1 LREAAEKG
9 ENGMSGI
16 AYHDLRG
23 FLSKVDA
30 LGELKTIHG
39 VHWDKE
45 MGAITEILYREKA
58 EKSPALLFDRI
69 KGYPEGYRCLYG
81 MLNSP
86 KRFALSLGLPLPEDG
101 GLMALLKAYR
111 EKMKAMTLIPPKV
124 VNDGPILENVMEGDH
139 VDLFQFPVPVH
150 HELDGGRY
158 IGTADGVITRD
169 PEEGWV
175 NCGTYRVQL
184 VSRDTCI
191 LYISQGKQGRI
202 QRDKYLDNGKPC
214 PVVVVIGIDPL
225 LYLAARFQV
234 PWGVSEFDFA
244 GGLRGEPV
252 EVIEG
257 KFTGLPIPARAEI
270 VLEGEVLP
278 GERLPEGPFGEWNG
292 YYAGGKKEEPVLK
305 VKRVMYRSHPI
316 LTCAASQKPPH
327 SHLFE
332 RCFIR
337 SAGLWDGLERAGCP
351 EVKGVWVHSAGSG
364 RTFNVVAIK
373 QRYFGHSRQAG
384 MLASQ
389 IPPSAYIGRF
399 IVVVDDDIDPCN
411 INEVIWAMGTRCDP
425 AQDIEITRKCWG
437 SRLDP
442 LSDTDQYYNSRAVI
456 DACIPYE
463 RMKSFPPVAETTPEY
478 RRKILEQYPDLMKEL
493 LTAD

>member
-1 LREAAEKG
+1 MGYK
-9 ENGMSGI
+9 
-16 AYHDLRG
+16 DLRQY
-23 FLSKVDA
+23 LSNVDE
-30 LGELKTIHG
+30 LGELKTIYG
-39 VHWDKE
+39 VDWDKE
-45 MGAITEILYREKA
+45 MGGITEILYREKA
-58 EKSPALLFDRI
+58 ENSPALMFDRI

-86 KRFALSLGLPLPEDG
+86 RRFSLALGVPFPKDG
-101 GLMALLKAYR
+101 GLMNLLKAYR
-111 EKMKAMTLIPPKV
+111 EKMKKLELLPPRYV
-124 VNDGPILENVMEGDH
+124 ESGPISENVLEGDE
-139 VDLFQFPVPVH
+139 VDLFKFPSPIH

-158 IGTADGVITRD
+158 IGTADAVITRD

-184 VSRDTCI
+184 VGKNTCL

-202 QRDKYLDNGKPC
+202 QRDKYLDNGRPC
-214 PVVVVIGIDPL
+214 PTVVVAGIDPL
-225 LYLAARFQV
+225 LYIAARYQV
-234 PWGVSEFDFA
+234 PWGTSEFDFA
-244 GGLRGEPV
+244 GGLMGEPI
-252 EVIEG
+252 EVITG
-257 KFTGLPIPARAEI
+257 KYTDLPIPAHAEI
-270 VLEGEVLP
+270 ALEGEVLP
-278 GERLPEGPFGEWNG
+278 SEKLPEGPFGEWHG

-305 VKRVMYRSHPI
+305 IKRVMFRSNPI

-351 EVKGVWVHSAGSG
+351 EIKGVWVHSAGSG
-364 RTFNVVAIK
+364 RTFNVVSIK

-389 IPPSAYIGRF
+389 ISPSGYIARF
-399 IVVVDDDIDPCN
+399 IIVVDDDIDASN
-411 INEVIWAMGTRCDP
+411 LNDVIWAMGSRCDP

-442 LSDTDQYYNSRAVI
+442 LTSSDLYYNSRAII

-463 RMKSFPPVAETTPEY
+463 RIKDFPAVAQSSPEL
-478 RRKILEQYPDLMKEL
+478 RKRILEKYPALMREL
-493 LTAD
+493 LSSV

>member
-1 LREAAEKG
+1 MEYK
-9 ENGMSGI
+9 
-16 AYHDLRG
+16 DLRG
-23 FLSKVDA
+23 FLSKVEE
-30 LGELKTIHG
+30 LGELKTIYG
-39 VHWDKE
+39 IDWDRE

-69 KGYPEGYRCLYG
+69 KGFPEGYRCLYG

-86 KRFALSLGLPLPEDG
+86 KRFTLSLGLPIPKEVK
-101 GLMALLKAYR
+101 LMDLLKVYR
-111 EKMKAMTLIPPKV
+111 EKMKGMNLIPPKYV
-124 VNDGPILENVMEGDH
+124 EDGPILENVLEGND
-139 VDLFQFPVPVH
+139 VDLFQFPSPIH

-158 IGTADGVITRD
+158 IGTADAVITRD

-184 VSRDTCI
+184 VDRNTCI

-214 PVVVVIGIDPL
+214 PTVVVIGIDPL
-225 LYLAARFQV
+225 LYMAARYQV

-244 GGLRGEPV
+244 GGLMGEPV
-252 EVIEG
+252 EVIKG
-257 KFTGLPIPARAEI
+257 KYTDLPIPAHAEI
-270 VLEGEVLP
+270 ALEGEVLP
-278 GERLPEGPFGEWNG
+278 DQRLPEGPFGEWHG

-305 VKRVMYRSHPI
+305 IKRVMFRNNPI

-351 EVKGVWVHSAGSG
+351 EIKGVWVHSAGSG
-364 RTFNVVAIK
+364 RTFNVVSIK

-389 IPPSAYIGRF
+389 IPPGGYIGRF
-399 IVVVDDDIDPCN
+399 IVVVDEDIDPSN
-411 INEVIWAMGTRCDP
+411 LSEVIWAMGSRCDP

-442 LSDTDQYYNSRAVI
+442 MTTSDQYYNSRAVI

-463 RMKSFPPVAETTPEY
+463 RIKDFPPVAQSSPQLRKKIFGKYPELM
-478 RRKILEQYPDLMKEL
+478 RDLL
-493 LTAD
+493 SSG

>member
-1 LREAAEKG
+1 LAFKEGKKMNYKDLREFLAKAEV
-9 ENGMSGI
+9 
-16 AYHDLRG
+16 
-23 FLSKVDA
+23 F
-30 LGELKTIHG
+30 GELKTIHD

-86 KRFALSLGLPLPEDG
+86 KRFALSMNLPLPKDE
-101 GLMALLKAYR
+101 GLMSILKIYR
-111 EKMKAMTLIPPKV
+111 GKMKEMKLIPPKYV
-124 VNDGPILENVMEGDH
+124 ANGPVLENDLEGDK
-139 VDLFQFPVPVH
+139 VDLLQFPSPIH

-158 IGTADGVITRD
+158 IGTADAVITRD

-184 VSRDTCI
+184 IDKDTCL

-202 QRDKYLDNGKPC
+202 QRDKYLDKGEPC
-214 PVVVVIGIDPL
+214 PVVVVAGIDPL
-225 LYLAARFQV
+225 LFMAARYQV
-234 PWGVSEFDFA
+234 PWGTSEFDFA
-244 GGLRGEPV
+244 GGLAGEPM
-252 EVIEG
+252 EVIRG
-257 KFTGLPIPARAEI
+257 KYTDLPIPAHAEI
-270 VLEGEVLP
+270 AFEGVVLP
-278 GERLPEGPFGEWNG
+278 GERRQEGPFGEWNG

-305 VKRVMYRSHPI
+305 VKRVMFRNNPI

-337 SAGLWDGLERAGCP
+337 SAGLWDGLEKAGCP
-351 EVKGVWVHSAGSG
+351 DVKGVWVHGAGSG
-364 RTFNVVAIK
+364 RTFNVVSIK

-399 IVVVDDDIDPCN
+399 IVVVDDDIDPSN

-425 AQDIEITRKCWG
+425 AEDVEITRKCWG

-442 LSDTDQYYNSRAVI
+442 LNSSDKYYNTRAVI

-463 RMKSFPPVAETTPEY
+463 RIKTFPPVAETTPEF
-478 RRKILEQYPDLMKEL
+478 RKKIFELYPELMKEL
-493 LTAD
+493 LG

>member
-1 LREAAEKG
+1 LAFKEGKKMNCKNLREFLAKAE
-9 ENGMSGI
+9 
-16 AYHDLRG
+16 
-23 FLSKVDA
+23 A
-30 LGELKTIHG
+30 LGELKKIYD

-58 EKSPALLFDRI
+58 ERSPALLFDRI
-69 KGYPEGYRCLYG
+69 KGYPEGYRCLFG

-86 KRFALSLGLPLPEDG
+86 NRFALSLGLPLTREG
-101 GLMALLKAYR
+101 GLMSILRVYR
-111 EKMKAMTLIPPKV
+111 EKMKEMKLIPPKYV
-124 VNDGPILENVMEGDH
+124 KDGPILENILEGGEI
-139 VDLFQFPVPVH
+139 DLLRFPSTFH

-158 IGTADGVITRD
+158 IGTADAVITRD

-184 VSRDTCI
+184 VDKDTCL

-214 PVVVVIGIDPL
+214 PVVVVAGIDPL
-225 LYLAARFQV
+225 LYIAARYQV
-234 PWGVSEFDFA
+234 PWGTSEFDFA
-244 GGLRGEPV
+244 GGLAGEPM
-252 EVIEG
+252 EVIRG
-257 KFTGLPIPARAEI
+257 KYTDLPIPAHAEI
-270 VLEGEVLP
+270 AFEGVVLP
-278 GERLPEGPFGEWNG
+278 NERRLEGPFGEWNG
-292 YYAGGKKEEPVLK
+292 YYAGGKKEEPILK
-305 VKRVMYRSHPI
+305 VKRVMFRSNPI

-337 SAGLWDGLERAGCP
+337 SAGLWDGLEKTGCP
-351 EVKGVWVHSAGSG
+351 DVTGVWVHSSGSG
-364 RTFNVVAIK
+364 RTFNVVSIK

-389 IPPSAYIGRF
+389 IPPSGYIGRF
-399 IVVVDDDIDPCN
+399 IVVVDDDIDPSN
-411 INEVIWAMGTRCDP
+411 LNDVIWAMGSRCDP
-425 AQDIEITRKCWG
+425 AEDIEITRKCWG

-442 LSDTDQYYNSRAVI
+442 LTSSDKYYNSRTII

-463 RMKSFPPVAETTPEY
+463 RINTFPKVAETSPGL
-478 RRKILEQYPDLMKEL
+478 RKKIFELYPDLMKEL
-493 LTAD
+493 LA

>member
-1 LREAAEKG
+1 MEYK
-9 ENGMSGI
+9 
-16 AYHDLRG
+16 DLRQY
-23 FLSKVDA
+23 LAKVDE

-39 VHWDKE
+39 VDWDRE
-45 MGAITEILYREKA
+45 MGGITEILYREKA
-58 EKSPALLFDRI
+58 EKSPALLFDKI

-86 KRFALSLGLPLPEDG
+86 KRFALSLGLSLPKEG
-101 GLMALLKAYR
+101 GLMDLLKAYR
-111 EKMKAMTLIPPKV
+111 EKMKDMKLIPPRYVK
-124 VNDGPILENVMEGDH
+124 DGPVLENVLEGDEI
-139 VDLFQFPVPVH
+139 DLFRFPAPIH

-158 IGTADGVITRD
+158 IGTADAVITRD

-184 VSRDTCI
+184 VDKNTCL

-214 PVVVVIGIDPL
+214 PVVVVAGIDPL
-225 LYLAARFQV
+225 LYIAARYQV
-234 PWGVSEFDFA
+234 PWGTSEFDFA
-244 GGLRGEPV
+244 GGLMGGPVGVIRG
-252 EVIEG
+252 
-257 KFTGLPIPARAEI
+257 KYTDLPIPAHAEI
-270 VLEGEVLP
+270 ALEGEVLP
-278 GERLPEGPFGEWNG
+278 REKLPEGPFGEWHG

-305 VKRVMYRSHPI
+305 IKRMMFRSNPI

-337 SAGLWDGLERAGCP
+337 SAGLWEGLEKAGCP
-351 EVKGVWVHSAGSG
+351 EVKGVWVHGAGSG

-389 IPPSAYIGRF
+389 IPPSAYVGRF
-399 IVVVDDDIDPCN
+399 VIVVDDDIDPSN
-411 INEVIWAMGTRCDP
+411 LDEVIWAMGSRCDP

-442 LSDTDQYYNSRAVI
+442 LTSSELYYNSRAII

-463 RMKSFPPVAETTPEY
+463 RIKDFPPVAQSSPEL
-478 RRKILEQYPDLMKEL
+478 RKRILEKYPVLMKEL
-493 LTAD
+493 LSSS

>member
-1 LREAAEKG
+1 MEYR
-9 ENGMSGI
+9 
-16 AYHDLRG
+16 DLRD
-23 FLSKVDA
+23 FLSKVEA
-30 LGELKTIHG
+30 MGELKKVYG
-39 VHWDKE
+39 VDWDKE
-45 MGAITEILYREKA
+45 MGAITEILYRKKA
-58 EKSPALLFDRI
+58 EKSPLLLFDRI
-69 KGYPEGYRCLYG
+69 KGYPEGYQCLYG

-86 KRFALSLGLPLPEDG
+86 KRFALSLGLPLPEEG
-101 GLMALLKAYR
+101 GLMDTLKLYR
-111 EKMKAMTLIPPKV
+111 ERMKDMELIPPTYVK
-124 VNDGPILENVMEGDH
+124 DGPVLENVLEGDR
-139 VDLFQFPVPVH
+139 VDLFRFPVPIH

-184 VSRDTCI
+184 VDKNTCI

-202 QRDKYLDNGKPC
+202 QRDKYLEKGKPC
-214 PVVVVIGIDPL
+214 PVVVVVGIDPL
-225 LYLAARFQV
+225 LYIAARYQV

-244 GGLRGEPV
+244 GGLLGEPV
-252 EVIEG
+252 EVIKG
-257 KFTGLPIPARAEI
+257 KYTDLPIPARAEI

-278 GERLPEGPFGEWNG
+278 DQKLPEGPFGEWHG
-292 YYAGGKKEEPVLK
+292 YYAGGRRDEPVLK
-305 VKRVMYRSHPI
+305 IKRVMFRNHPI

-337 SAGLWDGLERAGCP
+337 SAGLWDGLEKSGCP

-373 QRYFGHSRQAG
+373 QRYYGHSRQAG

-399 IVVVDDDIDPCN
+399 VIVVDDDIDPSN
-411 INEVIWAMGTRCDP
+411 LNEVIWAMGSRCDP

-442 LSDTDQYYNSRAVI
+442 MTVSDRYYNSRAVI

-463 RMKSFPPVAETTPEY
+463 RINDFPPVARTTPEF
-478 RRKILEQYPDLMKEL
+478 RKVILEKYSVLMKEL
-493 LTAD
+493 LSD

>member
-1 LREAAEKG
+1 MEYRDLRE
-9 ENGMSGI
+9 
-16 AYHDLRG
+16 
-23 FLSKVDA
+23 FLNKVEA
-30 LGELKTIHG
+30 MGELKKIYG
-39 VHWDKE
+39 VDWDKE

-69 KGYPEGYRCLYG
+69 KGYPEGYQCLYG

-86 KRFALSLGLPLPEDG
+86 KRFALSLGLPLPKEG
-101 GLMALLKAYR
+101 KLMDTLKAYR
-111 EKMKAMTLIPPKV
+111 EKMKDMKLIPPKYV
-124 VNDGPILENVMEGDH
+124 KDGPILENVLEGDQ
-139 VDLFQFPVPVH
+139 VDLFRFPIPIH

-158 IGTADGVITRD
+158 IGTADAVITRD

-184 VSRDTCI
+184 VDKNTCL

-202 QRDKYLDNGKPC
+202 QRDKYLEKGKPC
-214 PVVVVIGIDPL
+214 PTVVVIGVDPL
-225 LYLAARFQV
+225 LYIAARYQV

-244 GGLRGEPV
+244 GGLSGEPV
-252 EVIEG
+252 EVIKG
-257 KFTGLPIPARAEI
+257 KFTDLPIPARAEI

-278 GERLPEGPFGEWNG
+278 GQTLPEGPFGEWHG
-292 YYAGGKKEEPVLK
+292 YYAGGRKEEPVLK
-305 VKRVMYRSHPI
+305 IKRVMFRKNPI

-337 SAGLWDGLERAGCP
+337 SAGLWDGLEKAGCP
-351 EVKGVWVHSAGSG
+351 DVRGVWVHSAGSG
-364 RTFNVVAIK
+364 RTFNVVSIK
-373 QRYFGHSRQAG
+373 QRYYGHSRQAG

-399 IVVVDDDIDPCN
+399 IIVVDDDIDPTN
-411 INEVIWAMGTRCDP
+411 LNEVIWAMGSRCDP

-442 LSDTDQYYNSRAVI
+442 MTTSDRYYNTRAVI

-463 RMKSFPPVAETTPEY
+463 RINDFPPVARTTPEF
-478 RRKILEQYPDLMKEL
+478 RKTIIEKYSDLMKDL
-493 LTAD
+493 LSD

>member
-1 LREAAEKG
+1 MVMEYR
-9 ENGMSGI
+9 
-16 AYHDLRG
+16 DLRD
-23 FLSKVDA
+23 FLNKVEMM
-30 LGELKTIHG
+30 GELKRVYG
-39 VHWDKE
+39 VDWDKE
-45 MGAITEILYREKA
+45 MGAITEIVYREKA
-58 EKSPALLFDRI
+58 EKSPVLLFDRI
-69 KGYPEGYRCLYG
+69 KGYPEGFQCLYG

-86 KRFALSLGLPLPEDG
+86 KRFALSLGLPLPEEG
-101 GLMALLKAYR
+101 GLMDILKIYR
-111 EKMKAMTLIPPKV
+111 EKMKDMKLIPPKYV
-124 VNDGPILENVMEGDH
+124 KDGPILENVLEGDE
-139 VDLFQFPVPVH
+139 VDLFRFPVPIH

-184 VSRDTCI
+184 VDKNTCI

-202 QRDKYLDNGKPC
+202 QRDKYLDKGKPC
-214 PVVVVIGIDPL
+214 PAVVVVGIDPL
-225 LYLAARFQV
+225 LYVAARYQV

-244 GGLRGEPV
+244 GGLLGEPV
-252 EVIEG
+252 EVVKG
-257 KFTGLPIPARAEI
+257 KYTDLPIPARAEI
-270 VLEGEVLP
+270 VLEGEVLANQ
-278 GERLPEGPFGEWNG
+278 RLPEGPFGEWHG
-292 YYAGGKKEEPVLK
+292 YYAGGRKDEPVLK
-305 VKRVMYRSHPI
+305 IKRVMFRNNPI

-337 SAGLWDGLERAGCP
+337 SAGLWDGLEKAGCP
-351 EVKGVWVHSAGSG
+351 EVKGVWVHGAGSG

-373 QRYFGHSRQAG
+373 QRYYGHSRQAG

-399 IVVVDDDIDPCN
+399 VVVVDDDIDPSN
-411 INEVIWAMGTRCDP
+411 MNEVIWAIGSRCDP

-442 LSDTDQYYNSRAVI
+442 LTVADRYYNTRAVI

-463 RMKSFPPVAETTPEY
+463 RIDNFPAVARTSPEY
-478 RRKILEQYPDLMKEL
+478 RKVILKKYSALMKEL
-493 LTAD
+493 LSD

>member
-1 LREAAEKG
+1 MNYKNLREYLIKAE
-9 ENGMSGI
+9 
-16 AYHDLRG
+16 
-23 FLSKVDA
+23 A
-30 LGELKTIHG
+30 LGELKKIYD

-58 EKSPALLFDRI
+58 ERSPALLFDRI

-86 KRFALSLGLPLPEDG
+86 KRFALSLGLPLPKEG
-101 GLMALLKAYR
+101 GLMSILRVYR
-111 EKMKAMTLIPPKV
+111 EKMKEMKLIPPKYV
-124 VNDGPILENVMEGDH
+124 QDGPVLENVLEGDKI
-139 VDLFQFPVPVH
+139 DLLQFPSPVH

-158 IGTADGVITRD
+158 IGTADAVITRD

-184 VSRDTCI
+184 VDKDTCL

-214 PVVVVIGIDPL
+214 PVVVVAGIGPL
-225 LYLAARFQV
+225 LYIAARYQV
-234 PWGVSEFDFA
+234 PWGTSEFDFA
-244 GGLRGEPV
+244 GGLAGEPM
-252 EVIEG
+252 EVIQG
-257 KFTGLPIPARAEI
+257 KYTDLPIPAHAEI
-270 VLEGEVLP
+270 AFEGVVLP
-278 GERLPEGPFGEWNG
+278 NERRLEGPFGEWNG

-305 VKRVMYRSHPI
+305 VKRVMFRSHPI

-351 EVKGVWVHSAGSG
+351 DVQGVWVHSAGSG
-364 RTFNVVAIK
+364 RTFNVVSIK

-389 IPPSAYIGRF
+389 IPPSGYIGRF
-399 IVVVDDDIDPCN
+399 IVVVDEDIDPSN
-411 INEVIWAMGTRCDP
+411 LNDVIWAMGTRCDP
-425 AQDIEITRKCWG
+425 AEDIEITRKCWG

-442 LSDTDQYYNSRAVI
+442 LTSSDKYYNSRTVI

-463 RMKSFPPVAETTPEY
+463 RINTFPKVAETSLEF
-478 RRKILEQYPDLMKEL
+478 RKKIFELYPDLMRDL
-493 LTAD
+493 LA

>member
-1 LREAAEKG
+1 MEYK
-9 ENGMSGI
+9 
-16 AYHDLRG
+16 DLRG
-23 FLSKVDA
+23 FLSKVEE
-30 LGELKTIHG
+30 LGELKTIYG
-39 VHWDKE
+39 IDWDRE

-69 KGYPEGYRCLYG
+69 KGFPEGYRCLYG

-86 KRFALSLGLPLPEDG
+86 KRFTLSLGLPIPKEVK
-101 GLMALLKAYR
+101 LMDLLKVYR
-111 EKMKAMTLIPPKV
+111 EKMKGMNLIPPKYV
-124 VNDGPILENVMEGDH
+124 EDGPILENVLEGND
-139 VDLFQFPVPVH
+139 VDLFQFPSPIH

-158 IGTADGVITRD
+158 IGTADAVITRD

-184 VSRDTCI
+184 VDRNTCI

-214 PVVVVIGIDPL
+214 PTVVVIGIDPL
-225 LYLAARFQV
+225 LYMAARYQV

-244 GGLRGEPV
+244 GGLMGEPV
-252 EVIEG
+252 EVIKG
-257 KFTGLPIPARAEI
+257 KYTDLPIPAHAEI
-270 VLEGEVLP
+270 ALEGEVLP
-278 GERLPEGPFGEWNG
+278 DQRLPEGPFGEWHG

-305 VKRVMYRSHPI
+305 IKRVMFRNNPI

-351 EVKGVWVHSAGSG
+351 EIKGVWVHSAGSG
-364 RTFNVVAIK
+364 RTFNVVSIK

-389 IPPSAYIGRF
+389 IPPGGYIGRF
-399 IVVVDDDIDPCN
+399 IVVVDEDIDPSN
-411 INEVIWAMGTRCDP
+411 LSEVIWAMGSRCDP

-442 LSDTDQYYNSRAVI
+442 LTSSDQYYNSRAVI

-463 RMKSFPPVAETTPEY
+463 RIKDFPAVAQSSPEL
-478 RRKILEQYPDLMKEL
+478 RKKIFEKYPELMRDLL
-493 LTAD
+493 SSG

>member
-1 LREAAEKG
+1 MEYK
-9 ENGMSGI
+9 
-16 AYHDLRG
+16 DLRQY
-23 FLSKVDA
+23 LAKVDE

-39 VHWDKE
+39 IDWDRE
-45 MGAITEILYREKA
+45 MGGITEILYREKA
-58 EKSPALLFDRI
+58 EKSPALLFDKI

-86 KRFALSLGLPLPEDG
+86 KRFALSLGLLLPKEG
-101 GLMALLKAYR
+101 GLMDLLKAYR
-111 EKMKAMTLIPPKV
+111 EKMKDMKLIPPRYVK
-124 VNDGPILENVMEGDH
+124 DGPVLENVLEGDEIN
-139 VDLFQFPVPVH
+139 LFRFPAPIH

-158 IGTADGVITRD
+158 IGTADAVITRD

-184 VSRDTCI
+184 VDKNTCL

-202 QRDKYLDNGKPC
+202 QRDKYLEKGKSC
-214 PVVVVIGIDPL
+214 PVVVVAGIDPL
-225 LYLAARFQV
+225 LYIASRYQV
-234 PWGVSEFDFA
+234 PWGVSEFDYA
-244 GGLRGEPV
+244 GGLKGEPIDV
-252 EVIEG
+252 LRG
-257 KFTGLPIPARAEI
+257 KYTDLPIPADAEI
-270 VLEGEVLP
+270 VLEGEVSPTEKML
-278 GERLPEGPFGEWNG
+278 EGPFGEWHG
-292 YYAGGKKEEPVLK
+292 YYAGGRKEEPVLK
-305 VKRVMYRSHPI
+305 IKRVMFRTNPI

-327 SHLFE
+327 AHLFE

-337 SAGLWDGLERAGCP
+337 SAGLWEGLEKAGCP
-351 EVKGVWVHSAGSG
+351 EVKGVWVHGAGSG

-389 IPPSAYIGRF
+389 IPPSAYVGRF
-399 IVVVDDDIDPCN
+399 VIVVDDDIDPSN
-411 INEVIWAMGTRCDP
+411 LDEVIWAMGSRCDP

-442 LSDTDQYYNSRAVI
+442 LTTSDRYYNTKAII

-463 RMKSFPPVAETTPEY
+463 RIKDFPLVAKSSPEL
-478 RRKILEQYPDLMKEL
+478 RKKLFQKYPDLMKEL
-493 LTAD
+493 LGKSF

>member
-1 LREAAEKG
+1 MNYKDLRE
-9 ENGMSGI
+9 
-16 AYHDLRG
+16 
-23 FLSKVDA
+23 FLAKVEA
-30 LGELKTIHG
+30 LGELKTIHN

-58 EKSPALLFDRI
+58 ERSPALLFDRI

-86 KRFALSLGLPLPEDG
+86 QRFALSMNLPLPKDQ
-101 GLMALLKAYR
+101 GLMSILKIYR
-111 EKMKAMTLIPPKV
+111 EKMKEMKLIPPKYV
-124 VNDGPILENVMEGDH
+124 AHGPVLENVREGDK
-139 VDLFQFPVPVH
+139 VDLLQFPSPIH

-158 IGTADGVITRD
+158 IGTADAVITRD

-184 VSRDTCI
+184 IDRDTCL

-202 QRDKYLDNGKPC
+202 QRDKYLDRGEPC
-214 PVVVVIGIDPL
+214 PVVVVVGIDPL
-225 LYLAARFQV
+225 LYVAARYQV
-234 PWGVSEFDFA
+234 PWGTSEFDFA
-244 GGLRGEPV
+244 GGLAGEPI
-252 EVIEG
+252 EVIRG
-257 KFTGLPIPARAEI
+257 KYTDLPIPAHAEI
-270 VLEGEVLP
+270 AFEGVVLP
-278 GERLPEGPFGEWNG
+278 GERRQEGPFGEWNG

-305 VKRVMYRSHPI
+305 VKRVMFRNHPI

-337 SAGLWDGLERAGCP
+337 SAALWDGLEKAGCP
-351 EVKGVWVHSAGSG
+351 DVKGVWVHGAGSG
-364 RTFNVVAIK
+364 RTFNVVSIK

-399 IVVVDDDIDPCN
+399 IVVVDDEIDPSN
-411 INEVIWAMGTRCDP
+411 LNEVIWAMGTRCDP
-425 AQDIEITRKCWG
+425 AEDVEITRKCWG

-442 LSDTDQYYNSRAVI
+442 LNSSDKYYNTRAII

-463 RMKSFPPVAETTPEY
+463 RIKTFPPVAETTPEF
-478 RRKILEQYPDLMKEL
+478 RKKIFELYPRLMKEL
-493 LTAD
+493 LG

>member
-1 LREAAEKG
+1 MDYKNLREF
-9 ENGMSGI
+9 I
-16 AYHDLRG
+16 A
-23 FLSKVDA
+23 KVEE
-30 LGELKTIHG
+30 LGELKRIDG
-39 VHWDKE
+39 VDWNKE

-86 KRFALSLGLPLPEDG
+86 KRFALSLGIPIPKELK
-101 GLMALLKAYR
+101 LMDLLRVYR
-111 EKMKAMTLIPPKV
+111 EKMKNMKLLPPHYVK
-124 VNDGPILENVMEGDH
+124 DGPVMENVFEGKDI
-139 VDLFQFPVPVH
+139 DLFKFPTPVH

-158 IGTADGVITRD
+158 IGTADAVITRD

-184 VSRDTCI
+184 IDKDTCL

-202 QRDKYLDNGKPC
+202 QRDKYLDKGEPC
-214 PVVVVIGIDPL
+214 PVVVVVGIDPL
-225 LYLAARFQV
+225 LFMAARYQV

-244 GGLRGEPV
+244 GGLKGEPID
-252 EVIEG
+252 VIRG
-257 KFTGLPIPARAEI
+257 KYTDLPIPADAEI
-270 VLEGEVLP
+270 ILEGEVSP
-278 GERLPEGPFGEWNG
+278 KEKMPEGPFGEWNG

-305 VKRVMYRSHPI
+305 IKRVMFRTNPI

-337 SAGLWDGLERAGCP
+337 SAGLWDGLEKAGCP
-351 EVKGVWVHSAGSG
+351 DIKGVWVHSAGSG
-364 RTFNVVAIK
+364 RTFNVVSIK
-373 QRYFGHSRQAG
+373 QRYYGHSRQAG

-399 IVVVDDDIDPCN
+399 IVVVDDDIDPSN
-411 INEVIWAMGTRCDP
+411 LDEVIWAMGTRCDP

-442 LSDTDQYYNSRAVI
+442 LNSSDQYYNSRAVI

-463 RMKSFPPVAETTPEY
+463 RIKDFPPVAQSSPEM
-478 RRKILEQYPDLMKEL
+478 RKKIFEKYPDLMKEL
-493 LTAD
+493 LSSG